1 MVLEAEIM
9 IQTVE
14 AIIEPD
20 GKVLLLE
27 DVQLTESRRA
37 LVTILEDE
45 PASTVPVTALLSEHA
60 LAEDWNRPEEDE
72 AWSHFQQDQ

>member
-1 MVLEAEIM
+1 MFK
-9 IQTVE
+9 TVE

-27 DVQLTESRRA
+27 DVQLTESHRA

-45 PASTVPVTALLSEHA
+45 PVSTASVTALLSGPS

-72 AWSHFQQDQ
+72 AWSYLQPDQ

>member
-1 MVLEAEIM
+1 M

-45 PASTVPVTALLSEHA
+45 PASTVSVTALLSEQA

-72 AWSHFQQDQ
+72 AWSHLQQDQ

>member
-1 MVLEAEIM
+1 M
-9 IQTVE
+9 IQTLE
-14 AIIEPD
+14 AIIEPG

-27 DVQLTESRRA
+27 DVQLTEARRA

-45 PASTVPVTALLSEHA
+45 PLSKPSLTALLSEPS

-72 AWSHFQQDQ
+72 AWSHLQPAQ

>member
-1 MVLEAEIM
+1 M

-27 DVQLTESRRA
+27 SVNLTESRRA
-37 LVTILEDE
+37 LVMILEDE
-45 PASTVPVTALLSEHA
+45 PAQSVSTTALLSEQS

-72 AWSHFQQDQ
+72 AWSHLQQAR

>member
-1 MVLEAEIM
+1 MS
-9 IQTVE
+9 QTIN

-27 DVQLTESRRA
+27 SVKLTRSHRA
-37 LVTILEDE
+37 IVTILEDD
-45 PASTVPVTALLSEHA
+45 PAQDVTTTALLSEQS

-72 AWSHFQQDQ
+72 AWSHLQQAP

>member
-1 MVLEAEIM
+1 M

-27 DVQLTESRRA
+27 SVQLKEPRRA

-45 PASTVPVTALLSEHA
+45 PAAKVSETALLSEQA
-60 LAEDWNRPEEDE
+60 LAEDWSRPEEDE
-72 AWSHFQQDQ
+72 AWSHLQQVR

>member
-1 MVLEAEIM
+1 M

-14 AIIEPD
+14 AIIEPN
-20 GKVLLLE
+20 GKVQLLE

-45 PASTVPVTALLSEHA
+45 PASILPVTALLSEQA

-72 AWSHFQQDQ
+72 AWSHLQQDH

>member
-1 MVLEAEIM
+1 M

-20 GKVLLLE
+20 GKVQLLE
-27 DVQLTESRRA
+27 DVKLTESRRA

-45 PASTVPVTALLSEHA
+45 PASTVPVTALLSEEA

-72 AWSHFQQDQ
+72 AWSHLQQDQ

>member
-1 MVLEAEIM
+1 M
-9 IQTVE
+9 IQTFE

-27 DVQLTESRRA
+27 AVQLTESRRA

-45 PASTVPVTALLSEHA
+45 PAQIASTTALLSEQA

-72 AWSHFQQDQ
+72 AWSHLQPAQ

>member
-1 MVLEAEIM
+1 M

-45 PASTVPVTALLSEHA
+45 PASKVPVTALLSEQA

-72 AWSHFQQDQ
+72 AWSHLQQDQ